1 MTIGLEKVKES
12 LLVGDSLMSE
22 TLKDLEAFVV
32 IFFYPDCALA
42 LSSSLGAVF
51 FPMAISS
58 FEVAS

>member
-32 IFFYPDCALA
+32 ISFYPDSALA

-51 FPMAISS
+51 CPMAISS